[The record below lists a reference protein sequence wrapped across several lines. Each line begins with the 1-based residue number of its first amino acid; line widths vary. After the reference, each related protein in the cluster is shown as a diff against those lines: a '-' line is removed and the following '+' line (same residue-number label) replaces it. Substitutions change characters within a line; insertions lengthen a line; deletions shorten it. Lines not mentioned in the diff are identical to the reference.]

1 DLSTAQLDRSLSA
14 AAMNTLLAVLMLA
27 VAAQAR
33 PDAAGQV
40 NIAEAVQQLNH
51 TIVNAAH
58 ELHETLGLPT
68 PDEAL
73 NLLTEQAN
81 AFKTKIAEVT
91 TSLKQE
97 AEKHQGSV
105 AEQLNA
111 FARNLN
117 NSIHDAATSLNLQD
131 QLNSLQSALTNVG
144 HQWQDIATK
153 TQASAQE
160 AWAPVQSA
168 LQEAA
173 EKTKEAAANLQNSIQ
188 SAVQKPAN

>member
-1 DLSTAQLDRSLSA
+1 MVWSGQKTAE
-14 AAMNTLLAVLMLA
+14 LAVGVYAACCGAAPFILA
-27 VAAQAR
+27 ADR
-33 PDAAGQV
+33 HFP
-40 NIAEAVQQLNH
+40 I
-51 TIVNAAH
+51 
-58 ELHETLGLPT
+58 LPT

-173 EKTKEAAANLQNSIQ
+173 EKTKQAAANLQNSIQ

>member
-1 DLSTAQLDRSLSA
+1 
-14 AAMNTLLAVLMLA
+14 MKTLLAVLMLA
-27 VAAQAR
+27 VACQAR
-33 PDAAGQV
+33 PDAGQV
-40 NIAEAVQQLNH
+40 NIAETVQQLNH

-58 ELHETLGLPT
+58 ELRETLGLPT
-68 PDEAL
+68 QDEAL

-97 AEKHQGSV
+97 AEKHQGTVS
-105 AEQLNA
+105 EQLNA

-117 NSIHDAATSLNLQD
+117 NSIHDAATSFNLEE
-131 QLNSLQSALTNVG
+131 QLNSLQSALNNVG
-144 HQWQDIATK
+144 HQWQDIASK
-153 TQASAQE
+153 TQAAAQD
-160 AWAPVQSA
+160 AWGPVQSA

-173 EKTKEAAANLQNSIQ
+173 EKTKQAAANLQNSIQ

>member
-1 DLSTAQLDRSLSA
+1 
-14 AAMNTLLAVLMLA
+14 MNTLLAVLMLA

-33 PDAAGQV
+33 PDAAGHV

-105 AEQLNA
+105 AEQLNR

-117 NSIHDAATSLNLQD
+117 NSIHDAATSAQPAD

-144 HQWQDIATK
+144 HQWQTS
-153 TQASAQE
+153 QPRPSVAQE